1 MAVDSWG
8 FAHDPDTDLGEPI
21 AAAAAS
27 ATRTPSDGPESAPLS
42 DGPRRAPRSVGLL
55 LLGFLTVWI
64 AASFAVAIPAQYAA
78 GLTEVDWRLGLGLA
92 AISFGGG
99 IDITTHHWALHL
111 SHGVLLPGCIGLGAW
126 GLLWALRFH
135 HLTSQSGVPLRPN
148 QVGYAAVLG
157 VVVYT
162 VVVGIAAVLGALI
175 RVGNTQVWVSP
186 SLAQSFWGALAIAAT
201 TGVVGVWFLGWIPT
215 PIRPILR
222 TMLAWLLGL
231 GAVVGVIVLAITA
244 TYGAHPLALILLAP
258 SLWASGIALGTGAP
272 IMVQFT
278 ESTTQLHATW
288 GMMGVTGTLP
298 HPAALPL
305 ALGAVVGTTVI
316 LTIGV
321 RDVIKALGTRR
332 ASVWVIGSG
341 LILWAIALS
350 TSMVGVRNVV
360 AGTTPPP
367 VVEWIA
373 STLHNG
379 MHAST
384 GAQWA
389 ITALVSW
396 PIAMGTLLVVMG
408 VATGLGIAA
417 AGPPSAPWSGQ
428 ELEDSLRR
436 VYKAGLIDQAAFD
449 RGHYRLSQAKK
460 NAKRPTRHQP

>member
-1 MAVDSWG
+1 MKTELIVKDNALINASYNLDLVEQRLILLAIVEARESG
-8 FAHDPDTDLGEPI
+8 KGINANDP
-21 AAAAAS
+21 
-27 ATRTPSDGPESAPLS
+27 
-42 DGPRRAPRSVGLL
+42 
-55 LLGFLTVWI
+55 LTVHAESYI
-64 AASFAVAIPAQYAA
+64 NQFGVHRNTAYQALKDACDDLFARQFSYQ
-78 GLTEVDWRLGLGLA
+78 
-92 AISFGGG
+92 S
-99 IDITTHHWALHL
+99 L
-111 SHGVLLPGCIGLGAW
+111 SEK
-126 GLLWALRFH
+126 
-135 HLTSQSGVPLRPN
+135 
-148 QVGYAAVLG
+148 
-157 VVVYT
+157 
-162 VVVGIAAVLGALI
+162 
-175 RVGNTQVWVSP
+175 GNVINHKSRWVSEV
-186 SLAQSFWGALAIAAT
+186 AYI
-201 TGVVGVWFLGWIPT
+201 
-215 PIRPILR
+215 
-222 TMLAWLLGL
+222 
-231 GAVVGVIVLAITA
+231 
-244 TYGAHPLALILLAP
+244 ALILLAP